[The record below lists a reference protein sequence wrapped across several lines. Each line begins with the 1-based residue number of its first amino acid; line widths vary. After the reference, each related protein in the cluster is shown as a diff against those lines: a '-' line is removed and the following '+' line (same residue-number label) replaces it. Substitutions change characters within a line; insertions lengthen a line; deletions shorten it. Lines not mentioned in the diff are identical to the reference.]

1 MLAASHG
8 VRLYGEARGR
18 MLKIT
23 IVMSVVL
30 LAALAAAAQPPVS
43 SAVRA
48 DLAPTGTLRAAINH
62 GNPILAQ
69 RDPATGDLRGI
80 AVDLARELGRRIG
93 VPVTL
98 VPYDAA
104 GKMTDAVRSGVW
116 DIAFLAVDPARAM
129 EISFTPPYVQIEG
142 TYLVPA
148 ASPLR
153 TVEDVD
159 REGVRIAISD
169 KSAYDLFL
177 TRTLQHARIV
187 RAPSIPASI
196 DLFTS
201 DKLDAVAGVRQ
212 ALVTAA
218 ATIPG
223 SRVLDGRF
231 MVIPQAAG
239 IPKGHD
245 AGARYV
251 SDFIEEAKASGVV
264 AALLKKSGLEN
275 DVAIAPPAARQ

>member
-1 MLAASHG
+1 
-8 VRLYGEARGR
+8 

-23 IVMSVVL
+23 LAIVSVAV
-30 LAALAAAAQPPVS
+30 LAACAAAPGVPP
-43 SAVRA
+43 AVRS
-48 DLAPTGTLRAAINH
+48 DLAPTGKLRAAINY

-69 RDPATGDLRGI
+69 GGPAAGDLRGVT
-80 AVDLARELGRRIG
+80 VDLARELARRIG
-93 VPVTL
+93 VEVEL

-104 GKMTDAVRSGVW
+104 GKVTDAVKTGAW
-116 DIAFLAVDPARAM
+116 DLAFLAVDPARAAD
-129 EISFTPPYVQIEG
+129 ITFTAPYLEIEG
-142 TYLVPA
+142 TYLVPEG
-148 ASPLR
+148 SPLH

-159 REGVRIAISD
+159 REGVRVAISA

-177 TRTLQHARIV
+177 SRNLKHAQIV

-196 DLFTS
+196 EMFKS
-201 DKLDAVAGVRQ
+201 DKLEAAAGVRQ

-218 ATIPG
+218 AGIPG

-239 IPKGHD
+239 VPRGRD

-251 SDFIEEAKASGVV
+251 RAFIEEAKASGMV
-264 AALLKKSGLEN
+264 AESLKKSGA
-275 DVAIAPPAARQ
+275 DGATIAPAAP